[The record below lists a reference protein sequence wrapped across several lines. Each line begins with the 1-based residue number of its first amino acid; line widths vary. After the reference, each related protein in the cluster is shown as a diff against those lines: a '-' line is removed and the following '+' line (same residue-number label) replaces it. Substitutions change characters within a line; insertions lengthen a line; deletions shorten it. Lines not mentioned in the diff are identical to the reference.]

1 MVLGKRQSIRRT
13 TSMTEFAADSV
24 VSDAEATQTHPD
36 QHNLGGGLINRL
48 PVHNRS
54 AGAADWLGARYQERH
69 NLAPTQQGVG
79 HRRNSA
85 DLAAVEAA
93 HFLRECGLC
102 KSLLGPGRDIFMY
115 RGEAFCTFE
124 CRQQHMKHD
133 ERKDKCSMASIKEST
148 APAANGNEQSG
159 NGETLAAV

>member
-24 VSDAEATQTHPD
+24 ASDAEAIQMHPD
-36 QHNLGGGLINRL
+36 QDHLGGLINCL

-54 AGAADWLGARYQERH
+54 AGAADWLGARYQESH
-69 NLAPTQQGVG
+69 YLAPTPQGVG

-85 DLAAVEAA
+85 DFAAVEAA

-102 KSLLGPGRDIFMY
+102 KRLLGPGRDIFMY
-115 RGEAFCTFE
+115 RGEAFCSVE

-133 ERKDKCSMASIKEST
+133 EPKEKCFLASIKDST
-148 APAANGNEQSG
+148 APAGNGNEQSG